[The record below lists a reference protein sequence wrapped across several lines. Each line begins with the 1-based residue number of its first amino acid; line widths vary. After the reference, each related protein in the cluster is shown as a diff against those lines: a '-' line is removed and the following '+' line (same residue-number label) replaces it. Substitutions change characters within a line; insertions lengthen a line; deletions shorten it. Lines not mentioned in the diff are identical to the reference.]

1 MLCLSFL
8 NPHADA
14 MPDKTV
20 FDKMV
25 VKNAK
30 ALAVLNDG
38 GEHAALLAQLPA
50 GRRVSEGERA
60 DWILLFARSRAE
72 LEQFLPAAQA
82 RLAPGG
88 ALWVAYRKGGVKAG
102 SDLHRDDIRLY
113 AQETGLASVAMV
125 AIDAAWSALRLKQ
138 A

>member
-1 MLCLSFL
+1 
-8 NPHADA
+8 

-20 FDKMV
+20 AEKMY

-50 GRRVSEGERA
+50 ERRVSEGENA
-60 DWILLFARSRAE
+60 DWIVLFARSRAE
-72 LEQFLPAAQA
+72 LERFLPAAQA

-88 ALWVAYRKGGVKAG
+88 AVWVAYRKGGIKAG
-102 SDLHRDDIRLY
+102 SDIHRDDIRSF
-113 AQETGLASVAMV
+113 AQAMGLDSVAMV
-125 AIDAAWSALRLKQ
+125 AIDADWSALRLKL

>member
-1 MLCLSFL
+1 MS
-8 NPHADA
+8 
-14 MPDKTV
+14 DKTA
-20 FDKMV
+20 FEKMY

-38 GEHAALLAQLPA
+38 SEHGELLAQLPA
-50 GRRVSEGERA
+50 ERRVSEGERA

-72 LEQFLPAAQA
+72 LEHYLPLAQA

-88 ALWVAYRKGGVKAG
+88 AVWVAYRKGGAKAG
-102 SDLHRDDIRLY
+102 SDIHHDDIRGF
-113 AQETGLASVAMV
+113 AQTVGLDSVAMV
-125 AIDAAWSALRLKQ
+125 AIDGEWSALRLKQ

>member
-1 MLCLSFL
+1 
-8 NPHADA
+8 
-14 MPDKTV
+14 MPDKTA

-25 VKNAK
+25 VKNAQ

-50 GRRVSEGERA
+50 ERRMEEGDSA

-72 LEQFLPAAQA
+72 LAQYLPAAQA

-102 SDLHRDDIRLY
+102 SDIHRDDLRSF
-113 AQETGLASVAMV
+113 AQAVGLDSVAMI
-125 AIDAAWSALRLKQ
+125 AIDSEWSALRLKQ
-138 A
+138 V

>member
-1 MLCLSFL
+1 
-8 NPHADA
+8 
-14 MPDKTV
+14 MPDKTA
-20 FDKMV
+20 FEKMY

-38 GEHAALLAQLPA
+38 GEHGELLAQLPA
-50 GRRVSEGERA
+50 ERRVSEGERA

-72 LEQFLPAAQA
+72 LEQYLPLAQA

-88 ALWVAYRKGGVKAG
+88 AVWVAYRKGGAKAG
-102 SDLHRDDIRLY
+102 SDIHRDDIRGH
-113 AQETGLASVAMV
+113 AQSVGLDSVAMI
-125 AIDAAWSALRLKQ
+125 AIDANWSALRLKQ

>member
-1 MLCLSFL
+1 
-8 NPHADA
+8 
-14 MPDKTV
+14 MPEKTV
-20 FDKMV
+20 AEKMY
-25 VKNAK
+25 VKNAQ

-50 GRRVSEGERA
+50 ERRVGEGERA

-72 LEQFLPAAQA
+72 LEQFLPTAQG

-88 ALWVAYRKGGVKAG
+88 SVWVAYRKGGVKAG
-102 SDLHRDDIRLY
+102 SDIHRDDIRGF
-113 AQETGLASVAMV
+113 AQTVGLDSVAMI
-125 AIDAAWSALRLKQ
+125 AIDADWSALRLKQ

>member
-1 MLCLSFL
+1 M
-8 NPHADA
+8 
-14 MPDKTV
+14 
-20 FDKMV
+20 
-25 VKNAK
+25 KNAQ

-50 GRRVSEGERA
+50 GRRVDEGDSA

-72 LEQFLPAAQA
+72 LEQHLPAARA

-102 SDLHRDDIRLY
+102 SDIHRDDIRGF
-113 AQETGLASVAMV
+113 AQTLRLDSVAMI
-125 AIDAAWSALRLKQ
+125 AIDADWSALRLKQ

>member
-1 MLCLSFL
+1 
-8 NPHADA
+8 
-14 MPDKTV
+14 MPEKTAPE
-20 FDKMV
+20 KMY
-25 VKNAK
+25 VKNAT

-38 GEHAALLAQLPA
+38 GEHGQLLAQLPPE
-50 GRRVSEGERA
+50 RLVREGESA

-72 LEQFLPAAQA
+72 LAQYLPAAQA

-102 SDLHRDDIRLY
+102 SDIHRDDIRLY

>member
-1 MLCLSFL
+1 
-8 NPHADA
+8 
-14 MPDKTV
+14 MPEKTV
-20 FDKMV
+20 AEKMY

-50 GRRVSEGERA
+50 ERRVSEGESA
-60 DWILLFARSRAE
+60 DWIVLFARSRAE
-72 LEQFLPAAQA
+72 LERFLPAAQA
-82 RLAPGG
+82 RLTQGG

-102 SDLHRDDIRLY
+102 SDIHRDDIRLY
-113 AQETGLASVAMV
+113 AQESGLDSVAMV
-125 AIDAAWSALRLKQ
+125 AIDADWSALRLKQ

>member
-1 MLCLSFL
+1 
-8 NPHADA
+8 

-20 FDKMV
+20 TEKMV
-25 VKNAK
+25 VKNAR

-50 GRRVSEGERA
+50 ERRVSEGENA
-60 DWILLFARSRAE
+60 DWLLLFARSRAE

-88 ALWVAYRKGGVKAG
+88 AVWVAYRKGGIKAG
-102 SDLHRDDIRLY
+102 SDIHRDDIRLY
-113 AQETGLASVAMV
+113 AQATGLDSVAMI
-125 AIDAAWSALRLKQ
+125 AIDSEWSALRLKQ
-138 A
+138 T

>member
-1 MLCLSFL
+1 
-8 NPHADA
+8 
-14 MPDKTV
+14 MPDKTA

-30 ALAVLNDG
+30 NLAVLNDG

-50 GRRVSEGERA
+50 ERRVSEGESA
-60 DWILLFARSRAE
+60 DWILLFVRSRAE
-72 LEQFLPAAQA
+72 LERYLPAAQA

-102 SDLHRDDIRLY
+102 SDIHRDDLRHF
-113 AQETGLASVAMV
+113 AQTVGLDSVAII
-125 AIDAAWSALRLKQ
+125 AIDAGWSALRLKQ
-138 A
+138 V

>member
-1 MLCLSFL
+1 
-8 NPHADA
+8 
-14 MPDKTV
+14 MPDKTA
-20 FDKMV
+20 FEKMV

-38 GEHAALLAQLPA
+38 GEHAALLAQFPA
-50 GRRVSEGERA
+50 ERRMREGENA
-60 DWILLFARSRAE
+60 DWVLLFARSRAE

-88 ALWVAYRKGGVKAG
+88 AVWVAYRKGGIKAG
-102 SDLHRDDIRLY
+102 SDIHRDDIRDF
-113 AQETGLASVAMV
+113 AQSAGLDSVAMV
-125 AIDAAWSALRLKQ
+125 AIDGVWSALRLKQ